1 MISIRMGAA
10 RSGMC
15 KRATHS
21 TAAQPSPSH
30 PLSHNTPSPF
40 PSPSLCYSM
49 EEYLAQVA
57 PSREDGAKKSRFGFS
72 FGLPKLPKRKKDEV
86 LPSIGTPGR
95 NRLEPDG
102 SVPSAAPAEAE

>member
-1 MISIRMGAA
+1 
-10 RSGMC
+10 MC
-15 KRATHS
+15 SVPH
-21 TAAQPSPSH
+21 TAAAAQSPSH
-30 PLSHNTPSPF
+30 PLSLTPIRIPF
-40 PSPSLCYSM
+40 PSLSLSLSVCCSM

>member
-1 MISIRMGAA
+1 
-10 RSGMC
+10 
-15 KRATHS
+15 
-21 TAAQPSPSH
+21 
-30 PLSHNTPSPF
+30 
-40 PSPSLCYSM
+40 M